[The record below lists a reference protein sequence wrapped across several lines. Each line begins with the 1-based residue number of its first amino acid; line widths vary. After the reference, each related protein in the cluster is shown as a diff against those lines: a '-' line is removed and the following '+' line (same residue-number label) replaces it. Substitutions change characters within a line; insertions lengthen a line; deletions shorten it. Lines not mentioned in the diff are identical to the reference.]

1 MSVPG
6 ALVTRGA
13 LRREWGCKTSTTL
26 PEEPQVTLHPN
37 AKTTPYARELL
48 AYRIERLGWSVEDAA
63 QAAGIST
70 RTGYRWLRRYREGGK
85 EALKDR
91 SSRPLRVPHR
101 TPPRR
106 EREIERLR
114 RQRRTGLEIARRLGM
129 PRSTVAAVL
138 RRLGLER
145 LSKLTPKPEVVRY
158 EKDHPGEL
166 LHLDTKKLG
175 KIRGVGH
182 RIHGNRRTR
191 QRGIGWEAVHVAI
204 DDHSRLGFADVL
216 EDERAET
223 AVDFLRRTVRELRR
237 RGIQVKAVLTDNGSC
252 YVSHAFNEACREL
265 GIVHRY
271 TRPYRP
277 QTNGK
282 AERFIQTML
291 REWAYARP
299 YRTSNQ
305 RTRALPKWLRRYNTE
320 RPHSA
325 LGYLPPLSRIRRNR

>member
-1 MSVPG
+1 M
-6 ALVTRGA
+6 R
-13 LRREWGCKTSTTL
+13 
-26 PEEPQVTLHPN
+26 LHPN

-48 AYRIERLGWSVEDAA
+48 VERIERLRWSVEDAA

-70 RTGYRWLRRYREGGK
+70 RTAYRWLRRYREGGK
-85 EALKDR
+85 KALRDR
-91 SSRPLRVPHR
+91 SSRPLQVPHR

-114 RQRRTGLEIARRLGM
+114 RQHRTGFEIARRLGM

-158 EKDHPGEL
+158 EKDRPGEL

-175 KIRGVGH
+175 RIRGVGH

-191 QRGIGWEAVHVAI
+191 QRGIGWEAVHVSI
-204 DDHSRLGFADVL
+204 DDHSRWSFAEVL
-216 EDERAET
+216 EDERGET
-223 AVDFLRRTVRELRR
+223 AADFLRRVVRELRR
-237 RGIQVKAVLTDNGSC
+237 RGIRVEAVLTDNGSC
-252 YVSHAFNEACREL
+252 YASSAFNEACHEL
-265 GIVHRY
+265 GIAHRY

-291 REWAYARP
+291 REWAYARA

-305 RTRALPKWLRRYNTE
+305 RTKALSKWLRRYNTE

-325 LGYLPPLSRIRRNR
+325 LGYLPPQSRIRRNR